1 MSASVL
7 LELDALFGSLKVVD
21 LTGLPKIQMNG
32 RELRGATIDH
42 ASMREVV
49 EVVVSDEVDAA

>member
-1 MSASVL
+1 MSSRPFWKPQSCGPDWTSKDPN
-7 LELDALFGSLKVVD
+7 EWK
-21 LTGLPKIQMNG
+21 

-42 ASMREVV
+42 ASKREVV

>member
-21 LTGLPKIQMNG
+21 LTGLPKIQMNE

-42 ASMREVV
+42 ASKREVV
-49 EVVVSDEVDAA
+49 EVVVSDDVDAA